1 MGDPADPSTDLG
13 PVVSE
18 AHLEKVRAAV
28 EKAVAE
34 GAQVPFPPHHIPHF
48 LSWSGHH
55 RGSLFP
61 CPLERILFP
70 PNHLDRFPL
79 CPVL

>member
-34 GAQVPFPPHHIPHF
+34 GARVPLLLFSSSSHPSFSVLVRSSQGESLP
-48 LSWSGHH
+48 LSPREDSF
-55 RGSLFP
+55 SP
-61 CPLERILFP
+61 QPS
-70 PNHLDRFPL
+70 
-79 CPVL
+79 